1 MNIRKQKE
9 KEFYVEHMPIFKV
22 LNLNDP
28 FFIIKTAFFQK
39 GKFGRH
45 FQLFESELE
54 KEQDIYIEFY
64 DNVNDNNGVLID
76 VTPFTEDRQ
85 LYKFKHNPFYL
96 EEYERKEGTNYKG
109 EPYSLYTIPVS
120 EMIAILKDGT
130 ELPYNV
136 YEKRKTTAEV
146 KAKEEEINL
155 PKLQNSLFPDFEEKF
170 PSKEED
176 IIVLNNDESESTS
189 DILKTIAREFQKLA
203 QKL

>member
-136 YEKRKTTAEV
+136 HEKRKTTAEV
-146 KAKEEEINL
+146 KVKEEEINL
-155 PKLQNSLFPDFEEKF
+155 PKLQNRLFPDFEEKF